1 MANQWYPKGLQ
12 HFAQGDIAFLTDTIK
27 IALVAQP
34 YTYHSTDEFVTDLMA
49 GSPSVSQI
57 VVRSSAL
64 GTKTTTNGVLN
75 AAGPTLSAVSGVPVY
90 YVVLY
95 KDTGSDATSELLVYW
110 DTGTGL
116 PLTPN
121 GGDVVVSFDTGPNKI
136 AAL

>member
-1 MANQWYPKGLQ
+1 MANQWYPLGLQ

-34 YTYHSTDEFVTDLMA
+34 YTFHSTDQFVSDLVG
-49 GSPSVSQI
+49 GSPATSQI
-57 VVRSSAL
+57 VARSSAL
-64 GTKTTTNGVLN
+64 GTKTTTDGVLN

-95 KDTGSDATSELLVYW
+95 KDTGSDATSPLLVFW

-121 GGDVVVSFDTGPNKI
+121 GGDIIVSFDSGPNKI

>member
-1 MANQWYPKGLQ
+1 MANKWYPKGLQ

-27 IALVAQP
+27 VALVATA
-34 YTYHSTDEFVTDLMA
+34 YTFSSSDEFVTALGA
-49 GSPSVSQI
+49 NI
-57 VVRSSAL
+57 VARSSAL
-64 GTKTTTNGVLN
+64 ASKTTTNGVLN
-75 AAGPTLSAVSGVPVY
+75 ANSPVISAVTGSVVS

-110 DTGTGL
+110 DTGTGI

-121 GGDVVVSFDTGPNKI
+121 GGDVSVNFDTGPNKI